1 MKKEDT
7 ERRSFLKTL
16 ITGSAAG
23 AAVFSA
29 GTVKAKGKRTT
40 GKSDE
45 VLYQES
51 EDFKDYYK
59 SLR

>member
-16 ITGSAAG
+16 LTGSAAG
-23 AAVFSA
+23 AAVFTA
-29 GTVKAKGKRTT
+29 GTVKAKEKQAA